1 MKMKRVA
8 RWLLGLGLLVGLGL
22 SLAGCSNV
30 TQRANTQDTWA
41 KMQKRGHVVVG
52 LDDTFVP
59 MGFRQK
65 SGKLVGY
72 DIDLARAVFKLYH
85 IKVDFQSIDWS
96 MNATELHNGTIDLIW
111 NGFSITPER
120 AKKVAFSDVYL
131 NNDQVLVTLKKDH
144 ITSFAGMTGKVLGAQ
159 SGSSGYNDI
168 DTYPKVLKN
177 RIKNHSAIQYDS
189 FTNAFIDLNS
199 GRIQGLLI
207 DSTYA
212 NYYVK
217 HQAHPEDYRVIRGN
231 FPKEQFAVGLRKG
244 DVTMRRK
251 INAGMKR
258 LAANGTLEKINEK
271 WFGSNVDTPL
281 LKNTEK

>member
-1 MKMKRVA
+1 MNMRRLV
-8 RWLLGLGLLVGLGL
+8 RWVLGVSLLIGLGV

-30 TQRANTQDTWA
+30 TQRANTQDTWP
-41 KMQKRGHVVVG
+41 KLQKRGRVVVG

-85 IKVDFQSIDWS
+85 MKVDFQSIDWS

-111 NGFSITPER
+111 NGFSITPQR

-144 ITSFAGMTGKVLGAQ
+144 INSFKDMTNKVLGAQ

-168 DTYPKVLKN
+168 ESHPKLLKD
-177 RIKNHSAIQYDS
+177 RIKDHNVIQYDS
-189 FTNAFIDLNS
+189 FTNAFIDLNA

-217 HQAHPEDYRVIRGN
+217 HQAHPEDYKVITGS

-244 DVTMRRK
+244 DTTMRKK
-251 INAGMKR
+251 INAGLKR
-258 LAANGTLEKINEK
+258 LAANGTLAKINEK
-271 WFGSNVDTPL
+271 WFGQNVDTPL
-281 LKNTEK
+281 LKK

>member
-1 MKMKRVA
+1 MKLKRMWRWGVA
-8 RWLLGLGLLVGLGL
+8 LAFLLVLGG
-22 SLAGCSNV
+22 SLAGCSSV
-30 TQRANTQDTWA
+30 TQRADTQDTWSTI
-41 KMQKRGHVVVG
+41 QKRQRVVVG
-52 LDDTFVP
+52 LDDSFVP

-72 DIDLARAVFKLYH
+72 DIDLARAVFKLYG
-85 IKVDFQSIDWS
+85 IKVDFQTIDWS

-111 NGFSITPER
+111 NGYSITPER
-120 AKKVAFSDVYL
+120 AKKVAFSDTYL
-131 NNDQVLVTLKKDH
+131 NNDQVLVTKKADH
-144 ITSFAGMTGKVLGAQ
+144 VTSFAGMRGKVLGAQ

-168 DTYPKVLKN
+168 DAYPKVLKN

-189 FTNAFIDLNS
+189 FTNAFIDLNA

-212 NYYVK
+212 NYYIK
-217 HQAHPEDYRVIRGN
+217 HQADPGAYRVITGS
-231 FPKEQFAVGLRKG
+231 FPKEEFAVGLRKG

-251 INAGMKR
+251 INAGLKR
-258 LAANGTLEKINEK
+258 LAANGTLQKINEK

-281 LKNTEK
+281 LK